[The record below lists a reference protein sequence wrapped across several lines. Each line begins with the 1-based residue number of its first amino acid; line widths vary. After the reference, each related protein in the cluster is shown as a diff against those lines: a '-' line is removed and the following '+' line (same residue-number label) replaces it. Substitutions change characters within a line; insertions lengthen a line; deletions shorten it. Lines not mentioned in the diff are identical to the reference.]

1 MNVKR
6 PRLDLDLNLTYKPPE
21 SLTVVVFDAILGWSE
36 EKQKRM
42 LEIFY
47 DNVYRTMTL
56 PTSEFAKNALS
67 VFLKRRILQSKP
79 HSLERQKALD
89 LLVKTVIFQYGRA
102 DFSSCG
108 DIVTKNNRRYIQE
121 SLNQLWGLTSLSLNN
136 CYAPAD
142 KWFKTISR
150 MPHLRS
156 LNIRDGCYPETASL
170 HVLSNLPKL
179 NSLEVDCF
187 SPEQDRLTRLTE
199 LDVNHLDLSDPEN
212 LKDMINLRL
221 LRISGLNPPPSTL
234 NYLTNLEELSI
245 ATITHG
251 LALRGLT
258 KLQSLQLDFNKSVPN
273 LDYLQDLTRL
283 TNLELLHLRIGDHSQ
298 FRHLTFLK
306 RLSLRFCSIS
316 NVFFQNIALFGQL
329 NDLELNYSDNIAN
342 PQMQALA
349 ALTNLASLS
358 LCEANISSTEPL
370 QHLSLKK
377 LSLSYCK
384 SLNEG
389 HTDNII
395 HMTSLKTLDLNRTN
409 LGDRD
414 MRNIAT
420 LVHLTYLDISG
431 LNNITDDGLLMLGPL
446 EKINTFRVNHCPYIT
461 GKGLEIINKFRHLEY
476 LGINDI
482 ARNID
487 NIFDK
492 IPNFRQLK
500 QINMRESTINNAQLL
515 RFKSLYQL
523 QEINLSGARKVS
535 IEALN
540 KLKGYLPQCTFQY

>member
-6 PRLDLDLNLTYKPPE
+6 PRLDLDLNLTYTPPE

-102 DFSSCG
+102 DFSFCSSLAPEAYML
-108 DIVTKNNRRYIQE
+108 K
-121 SLNQLWGLTSLSLNN
+121 SLNQLCGLTSLSLNN
-136 CYAPAD
+136 SGVAAD
-142 KWFKTISR
+142 NWLESISR

-156 LNIRDGCYPETASL
+156 LHIRKCFNGGTPNLLC
-170 HVLSNLPKL
+170 LSNLPKL

-199 LDVNHLDLSDPEN
+199 LDVDYLNLSDPEN
-212 LKDMINLRL
+212 LKDMINLRR

-234 NYLTNLEELSI
+234 NHLTNLEELAI
-245 ATITHG
+245 ATMTNSCS
-251 LALRGLT
+251 LRGLT
-258 KLQSLQLDFNKSVPN
+258 KLESLKLKYNDSATTDLAFF
-273 LDYLQDLTRL
+273 QDLTRL
-283 TNLELLHLRIGDHSQ
+283 TNLDLMHSRAEVHSQ
-298 FRHLTFLK
+298 FRHLTSLK
-306 RLSLRFCSIS
+306 RLNLRLCWIS
-316 NVFFQNIALFGQL
+316 NVFFQNISLLKKL
-329 NDLELNYSDNIAN
+329 NELHLIACPGIAI
-342 PQMQALA
+342 PQMQDLA
-349 ALTNLASLS
+349 ELTNLTSLS
-358 LCEANISSTEPL
+358 LILTNISSTEPL
-370 QHLSLKK
+370 KHLSLKE
-377 LSLSYCK
+377 LCLNYCYR
-384 SLNEG
+384 LNAEY
-389 HTDNII
+389 TDNII
-395 HMTSLKTLDLNRTN
+395 HMTSLKTLHLNVTN

-414 MRNIAT
+414 MRNIAK
-420 LVHLTYLDISG
+420 LVQLTSLEISCG
-431 LNNITDDGLLMLGPL
+431 ENITDDGLLMLGSL
-446 EKINTFRVNHCPYIT
+446 KNMTSFQVNSCPYIT
-461 GKGLEIINKFRHLEY
+461 GKGLKIINKFRHLEY
-476 LGINDI
+476 LGINNI

-487 NIFDK
+487 NFYDE

-535 IEALN
+535 IEALI